1 MYICKG
7 GLGVKSNFYTLK
19 GYKLKEKNN
28 ITEAMEDYIEM
39 IYRKTRKNKY
49 TTIKELANFLNVKPS
64 SVSKMANRL
73 KCLGMIEFEKYG
85 KINSLLKTIGYQE
98 FIDYLD
104 GLLTYEECVDKI
116 KQNTRRYAKRQ
127 LTWFRR
133 NEEINWLEIQ
143 NVSTEEQV
151 KKSLLCLKDL
161 L

>member
-85 KINSLLKTIGYQE
+85 KINLTESGKLLGRYLLWRHNILKRFFKYINGYKYNLKQVE
-98 FIDYLD
+98 KIEHFIDNDSLINIEKM
-104 GLLTYEECVDKI
+104 LKKI
-116 KQNTRRYAKRQ
+116 N
-127 LTWFRR
+127 
-133 NEEINWLEIQ
+133 N
-143 NVSTEEQV
+143 
-151 KKSLLCLKDL
+151 C
-161 L
+161 